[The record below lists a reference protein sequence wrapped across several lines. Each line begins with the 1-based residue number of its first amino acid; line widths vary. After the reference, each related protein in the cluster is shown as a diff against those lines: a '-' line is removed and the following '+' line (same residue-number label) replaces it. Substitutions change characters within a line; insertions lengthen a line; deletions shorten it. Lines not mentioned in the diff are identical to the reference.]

1 MAVVRRVIKK
11 KVEEV
16 KPCDKTV
23 DVFTGNTL
31 VDAKAALEV
40 DSAPVAKEAISKAA
54 MDHLEASNRLVG
66 EVVSSQKFET
76 VSLSVGADGRLAI
89 GLVYNTKKGNAYSVS
104 GTLISRDQ
112 LKRLMELSKA
122 FFEGLDK

>member
-16 KPCDKTV
+16 KHCDRTV
-23 DVFTGNTL
+23 DTFTGNTL
-31 VDAKAALEV
+31 VDAKVALEV
-40 DSAPVAKEAISKAA
+40 DSAPVAKEAISKSS
-54 MDHLEASNRLVG
+54 MDQLEASNHLVG

-89 GLVYNTKKGNAYSVS
+89 GLSYNTPKGNTYSVS

-122 FFEGLDK
+122 FFEGLEK